1 MVEPDGQTIK
11 VDQIRQLQEEFS
23 KSGFESRLKIF
34 LLSQSEKMNTSAA
47 NSLLKFLEEPVGNF
61 LAILYRRQYVA
72 CRLSGG
78 QAFGRIPVPGL
89 STSTTC

>member
-34 LLSQSEKMNTSAA
+34 ILSQSEK
-47 NSLLKFLEEPVGNF
+47 
-61 LAILYRRQYVA
+61 
-72 CRLSGG
+72 
-78 QAFGRIPVPGL
+78 
-89 STSTTC
+89 

>member
-1 MVEPDGQTIK
+1 MFNQMNLADLAVIVCGSLKGAPDVLMVEPDGQTIK

-47 NSLLKFLEEPVGNF
+47 NSLLKFWKNL
-61 LAILYRRQYVA
+61 
-72 CRLSGG
+72 
-78 QAFGRIPVPGL
+78 
-89 STSTTC
+89 